1 MCYTIGYALV
11 VVTAAEV
18 MIKLNM
24 MLLMTEILDR

>member
-1 MCYTIGYALV
+1 MCYTSGDALV